1 MLVIWL
7 GAILVFG
14 GVLFMAAQPI
24 WRGRLSEARR
34 TPSAA
39 PGATLE
45 PTLEPRKPTAGFGLK
60 ANAPGLILIVI
71 GSMLLL
77 VGAGL

>member
-1 MLVIWL
+1 MLVIGL

-14 GVLFMAAQPI
+14 GVLFIAVQPI
-24 WRGRLSEARR
+24 WRARLSEARR

-39 PGATLE
+39 PGV
-45 PTLEPRKPTAGFGLK
+45 TLEPRNPTAGFGLK
-60 ANAPGLILIVI
+60 ANAPGLILIVL
-71 GSMLLL
+71 GSILLF